1 MRLLLAFAQANK
13 KERKTEFSGEEGA
26 DSSCFEWQLEK
37 ERDYYLP
44 AFAPLPPPR
53 PFLPDEN
60 GQTSLEIT
68 SSRASKCSPLLRGAP
83 LLVKRG
89 WKKEGGKP
97 MRVLS
102 SLLFPSNRICYFQ
115 GFRHQ
120 FALFFFLELLSFD
133 DESDRS

>member
-1 MRLLLAFAQANK
+1 M
-13 KERKTEFSGEEGA
+13 A

-44 AFAPLPPPR
+44 AFAPLLR

-68 SSRASKCSPLLRGAP
+68 WSRASKCSPLLRGAP
-83 LLVKRG
+83 LLVERG

-97 MRVLS
+97 MRP
-102 SLLFPSNRICYFQ
+102 LLVVISTSFQ
-115 GFRHQ
+115 
-120 FALFFFLELLSFD
+120 
-133 DESDRS
+133 